1 MFIFTDLELMLCMY
15 ISFES
20 AILRNSEFV
29 TPLINTYITMKLHLP
44 VSLFRAVLLVMTA
57 VPAALYAEYTAPTE
71 IVVPDSYTNSV
82 EICGTA
88 DISTQTADTVYR
100 LTDDVT
106 ISPNGVSLST
116 VSYLY
121 TSDSADNLADLSFT
135 RPSGSTAKA
144 FTVSGSQVTF
154 DSLNAINFS
163 SFNTTGVLGG
173 AISVT
178 GTGNLIF
185 SDNAEISFSSN
196 KVAQKAPMNAANGG
210 AVSIEGAASFVNN
223 GDITFSNNE
232 AQSQGGAIALDEKR
246 TPTEDTHLVIKG
258 NGDITFSGNKT
269 SNQLAGLGGAMYN
282 ILGNIEMTHNGDVT
296 FDGNSAR
303 ATYMAQGGAIY
314 CTANGASGLTLN
326 LSYNESLSFTS
337 NLSQSGNYNATDGN
351 AYGGAILA
359 SGTDISL
366 NNNGSLLFKDNQAYT
381 TKSNW
386 IAQGGAIRVGYDGS
400 LSIQNNGTAIFENN
414 TTKIGSTVKYNSIY
428 ADDFSVNYRGDV
440 TTYELDV
447 NISAPE
453 DGSVEFRDCVHVDVS
468 HHEDSSFNL
477 NSEFKDEK
485 GNSIAQTGDIIFT
498 GSYMTSGDKT
508 STFVGLATLND
519 GSLII
524 KDEAVLKAGQ
534 LAIAESASGESSPT
548 LSVQN
553 ATLAVDELTFADKT
567 TLECTGVDN
576 STAAQIS
583 VAESLTLGDTMN
595 VILGLSGSYSGDT
608 MKVAIAEYTGS
619 ESSWYTLPDDTAF
632 TVNSL
637 LWNASELSWAVEDNV
652 LYVQGSMKQKEEI
665 VLVDQEIVLDDEAAL
680 GDAPITTDGDTKI
693 STKDDVVVSLPSA
706 IDNHG
711 DLTMEGRYDGSSL
724 DEVNVAATRICVDG
738 EEGDNGFYR
747 EGGTALIVVDN
758 EEGATL
764 TVGDET
770 YVTDKNGDEL
780 TLYASG
786 LAAGALDY
794 SNYHIETADHTVA
807 MSDILDSVPEDSED
821 PTITMNDGTLIADA
835 DVETLQAKGGT
846 VEATGDVEINGELSG
861 ATSVQV
867 NGGQVLLDGNNSHTG
882 DTVIE
887 GEDSVLTVA
896 GDKALGRSLVRMRS
910 GATLDLQNQ
919 AVGNDIVADDST
931 LRNADGYDGS
941 IALIGELELDGN
953 ATAGKLTL
961 RDSGTL
967 TAKNGETFT
976 TKSVEI
982 AAGATGAVDAP
993 LATTDGGV
1001 IILND
1006 GSMLNVS
1013 GSLTLGK
1020 GTTFRLNGSGYN
1032 KGSVLATATDGVN
1045 ETSGR
1050 VDLSYGYGTYTAV
1063 DGEVILN
1070 AIFNQNYANACT
1082 VSNWG
1087 IATASRAFVSTV
1099 RGQHSNMGC
1108 IADGRGTVWTAVI
1121 SGSHD
1126 ISDSDISLLGAAVGA
1141 DMKIGK
1147 TGRMGIA
1154 LGYIE
1159 GDASPNGLRKVEQEG
1174 SYLALY
1180 GEHGLKQLSPTTGLS
1195 LDWVAAYGTT
1205 ESNAHG
1211 LSWEQD
1217 SVQINARLSWNKA
1230 VNNRTTVSAFGGL
1243 EYFANESDTVNG
1255 VKTGSIQNLRGEI
1268 GVGVRYVPGGMI
1280 TPAAAKR
1287 GLAHPAC
1294 ERLVLHGELRYMNDM
1309 VRSNPVTRMDG
1320 LSGYGEANPGRYGF
1334 GIEAGATY
1342 RINDRWSASANYE
1355 YYNMNDS
1362 REHRVN
1368 VGASYTF

>member
-1 MFIFTDLELMLCMY
+1 
-15 ISFES
+15 
-20 AILRNSEFV
+20 
-29 TPLINTYITMKLHLP
+29 MKLHLP
-44 VSLFRAVLLVMTA
+44 VKLFRAVILLMA
-57 VPAALYAEYTAPTE
+57 VAPAALYAEYTAPTE
-71 IVVPDSYTNSV
+71 IVVPSTYTNSV
-82 EICGTA
+82 ELSGAVDFTA
-88 DISTQTADTVYR
+88 QTTNTAYR
-100 LTDDVT
+100 LTGDVT
-106 ISPNGVSLST
+106 MTPSGASFSG

-121 TSDSADNLADLSFT
+121 TSDSADNLASIGMT
-135 RPSGSTAKA
+135 EPSGSTKVG
-144 FTVSGSQVTF
+144 VSISSQLSF
-154 DSLNAINFS
+154 DSLQDVTFKSFS
-163 SFNTTGVLGG
+163 TTTTAGG
-173 AISVT
+173 AATVT
-178 GTGNLIF
+178 TSGNLIF
-185 SDNAEISFSSN
+185 SNNAEVTFQGN
-196 KVAQKAPMNAANGG
+196 KVLPTGNNDAGRGGSLNIEGHASFQNNAAVNFSDNEARTEGG
-210 AVSIEGAASFVNN
+210 AVSVYRRRASTIDKLLLINGNN
-223 GDITFSNNE
+223 
-232 AQSQGGAIALDEKR
+232 A
-246 TPTEDTHLVIKG
+246 V
-258 NGDITFSGNKT
+258 TFSGNRTANKIVG
-269 SNQLAGLGGAMYN
+269 LAGALYNLNASSELNDNGA
-282 ILGNIEMTHNGDVT
+282 IVFSGNAAKSTT
-296 FDGNSAR
+296 
-303 ATYMAQGGAIY
+303 TAQGGAIY
-314 CTANGASGLTLN
+314 SRSTDNNRVLTDICYNDSVSFESNLAQASGN
-326 LSYNESLSFTS
+326 S
-337 NLSQSGNYNATDGN
+337 SGYA
-351 AYGGAILA
+351 ALGGAICAL
-359 SGTDISL
+359 GCDL
-366 NNNGSLLFKDNQAYT
+366 RMDGNGYLIFKDNKAYGT
-381 TKSNW
+381 NGEWRTE
-386 IAQGGAIRVGYDGS
+386 GGAIRVGENAS
-400 LSIQNNGTAIFENN
+400 LSIQNNGTVIFENN
-414 TTKIGSTVKYNSIY
+414 LIQAGSTVKYNSIY
-428 ADDFSVNYRGDV
+428 ADDASNKS
-440 TTYELDV
+440 LQV

-453 DGSVEFRDCVHVDVS
+453 EGSVEFRDCVYIDVS
-468 HHEDSSFNL
+468 HHADSSFNL

-524 KDEAVLKAGQ
+524 KDEAVLKAGT

-553 ATLAVDELTFADKT
+553 ATLTVEELTFADDT
-567 TLECTGVDN
+567 TLECVGVDN

-595 VILGLSGSYSGDT
+595 VILGLSASFSGDT
-608 MKVAIAEYTGS
+608 MKVAVAEYTGS
-619 ESSWYTLPDDTAF
+619 ESSWYTRSDNTSF

-637 LWNASELSWAVEDNV
+637 LWEAGELDWTVENNV
-652 LYVQGSMKQKEEI
+652 LYVEGTMVQKDEVVI
-665 VLVDQEIVLDDEAAL
+665 TDQEVELGSESAL
-680 GDAPITTDGDTKI
+680 GSGPVTTEGDTKL
-693 STKDDVVVSLPSA
+693 STKDDVVVSLPST
-706 IDNHG
+706 IENLG
-711 DLTMEGRYDGSSL
+711 DLTMEGQYDGSSL
-724 DEVNVAATRICVDG
+724 DEVSVDSTRICVDG

-770 YVTDKNGDEL
+770 YVTDKSGKEL

-786 LAAGALDY
+786 LAAGKLDY
-794 SNYHIETADHTVA
+794 SNYHIETADHTAA
-807 MSDILDSVPEDSED
+807 MSDILDTIPEGAGS

-835 DVETLQAKGGT
+835 DVKDLQAKGGT

-861 ATSVQV
+861 DTSVQV

-887 GEDSVLTVA
+887 GEDSALTVA

-961 RDSGTL
+961 HDSGTL

-982 AAGATGAVDAP
+982 AAGATGTIDAP

-1108 IADGRGTVWTAVI
+1108 IAEGRGTVWTAVVC
-1121 SGSHD
+1121 GSHD

-1147 TGRMGIA
+1147 TGRLGIA

-1159 GDASPNGLRKVEQEG
+1159 GDASPMGQRKVEQEG

-1180 GEHGLKQLSPTTGLS
+1180 GEHRLKQLSPTSCLS
-1195 LDWVAAYGTT
+1195 MDWVAAYGTT

-1211 LSWEQD
+1211 MSWEQD
-1217 SVQINARLSWNKA
+1217 SVQLNARLSWNKA

-1287 GLAHPAC
+1287 GLARPAC

-1320 LSGYGEANPGRYGF
+1320 LSGYGKANPGRYGF